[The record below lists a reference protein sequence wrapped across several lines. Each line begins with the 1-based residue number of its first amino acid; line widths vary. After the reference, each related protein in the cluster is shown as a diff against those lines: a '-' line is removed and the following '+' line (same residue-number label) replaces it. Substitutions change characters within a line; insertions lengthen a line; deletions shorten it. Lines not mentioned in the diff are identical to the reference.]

1 MTIKFFE
8 QKFEM
13 MSRELKIKF
22 KHIFNFFV
30 YKRDVHLC
38 HGLVE
43 KEILVLKQFFIKKIG
58 NLFNWISKN
67 LGLWKL

>member
-1 MTIKFFE
+1 MKILNADQKKHFIKCLSIKFFK

-43 KEILVLKQFFIKKIG
+43 K
-58 NLFNWISKN
+58 
-67 LGLWKL
+67 